1 MKPNFAL
8 NLTLEGIVLL
18 HRSVR
23 NTWTEVG
30 EVLLDDPRLR
40 ENLAFLRSTAMGL
53 EGKGFGCKL
62 IVPNSQILYREI
74 HAPGPD
80 DDTRR
85 AQIAAA
91 LEGETP
97 YHTDELVFDWK
108 GSGADL
114 WVAIVARETLDEA
127 EEFAVEHRFN
137 PITFVARADGSP
149 DAWEPYFGRS
159 DYSYTF
165 IDANIDLRET
175 PRERAI
181 QENQESLFAASAE
194 PEFLTDEEDKTTP
207 DEPLIAGE
215 DIAFGDADE
224 DTEDTD
230 INLFAEDT
238 EDDADI
244 AAPEPEDIPDVPAAN
259 DGDFPAFSSRRTSAT
274 LAAVPTGKRPLS
286 RVAARIGIVGA
297 DRKPPATSPAPPI
310 TANPNT
316 APAIASAEE
325 PPATP
330 GSRIEPLDETSLR
343 ARILADDPVTPGWQ
357 ARLVGYAVVL
367 KSALGGIT
375 HRLRPAKANAPV
387 AGDIADLAG
396 DFPQIGDGGS
406 AQEADSA
413 ILVADVGPDS
423 DFDSDVDSGPDS
435 DFESGPETP
444 NSPANAAW
452 RNRRLMAVAALAVIG
467 LIGLIYLFMSDGD
480 PVVDGETGRSDPDAT
495 AAVLTT
501 SPERG
506 VIAENRPRA
515 RPDDLELEVARL
527 TPEPEP
533 VVPPLRPERRSLFEG
548 EVDPEADLPDT
559 ATPVTDLSE
568 EELADIRA
576 AGIDVPTP
584 EELDEENNGEAG
596 GIPTQA
602 EIEASYARTG
612 ALEALRDLPEPLL
625 DQDRDDIY
633 VAGADRA
640 LEANDAIILPDFA
653 AGPADDPP
661 AKVMSPLAP
670 DTAFDLDERG
680 LVRAT
685 ADGAIN
691 PNGIFVRAGR
701 PAITPPV
708 KPETEELVPPNP
720 HAALKPKSRPEDLK
734 TGADAIYVQGK
745 LTLAQLRERRAK
757 SRPQSLQAVEAGD
770 DASPSDLAVLTSYQP
785 AHRPSDFSLTVAN
798 SRSQLGST
806 SAATEPIVEDSGPI
820 LPTRA
825 NVAKQATIKNA
836 INLAQLN
843 LIGVYGSSSNRHA
856 LLRLPSGR
864 FVKVKPGDR
873 VDGGK
878 VAAIG
883 VDNLSY
889 VKGGRSRM
897 LEIP

>member
-30 EVLLDDPRLR
+30 EVLLDDARMR
-40 ENLAFLRSTAMGL
+40 ENLAFLRSTAIGL

-62 IVPNSQILYREI
+62 IIPNSQILYREI

-97 YHTDELVFDWK
+97 YQTDELVFDWK
-108 GSGADL
+108 GSGANL

-137 PITFVARADGSP
+137 PITFVARADDSP

-165 IDANIDLRET
+165 IGADVDLREN

-181 QENQESLFAASAE
+181 PEDHESLFAASAE
-194 PEFLTDEEDKTTP
+194 PDFLAAEDFP
-207 DEPLIAGE
+207 D
-215 DIAFGDADE
+215 DGDDLAATLNVDDE
-224 DTEDTD
+224 DTAGEAEA
-230 INLFAEDT
+230 NLFAEDL
-238 EDDADI
+238 
-244 AAPEPEDIPDVPAAN
+244 PEDEELIPPVQHEADAPPAESTAA
-259 DGDFPAFSSRRTSAT
+259 DGDLPAFSSRRTTAT
-274 LAAVPTGKRPLS
+274 LAAAAPSGKRPLA
-286 RVAARIGIVGA
+286 RVAPRIAILGA
-297 DRKPPATSPAPPI
+297 DGEPADPRPTPVI
-310 TANPNT
+310 TAET
-316 APAIASAEE
+316 E
-325 PPATP
+325 PTLRAGGT
-330 GSRIEPLDETSLR
+330 RIEPLDHASLR
-343 ARILADDPVTPGWQ
+343 ARILADDPAAPGWQ
-357 ARLVGYAVVL
+357 ARLAGYAMVL
-367 KSALGGIT
+367 KGIAGGAIR
-375 HRLRPAKANAPV
+375 RLRPAKAGDAAAEQAVQSALEPGNIPDNEVGEPV
-387 AGDIADLAG
+387 V
-396 DFPQIGDGGS
+396 
-406 AQEADSA
+406 
-413 ILVADVGPDS
+413 VATS
-423 DFDSDVDSGPDS
+423 DA
-435 DFESGPETP
+435 PETIAP
-444 NSPANAAW
+444 DTFGEAPDPVVRW
-452 RNRRLMAVAALAVIG
+452 RNPRIVAVVALAVIG
-467 LIGLIYLFMSDGD
+467 LVGLIYLVMSTGN
-480 PVVDGETGRSDPDAT
+480 PVVDGETGQGDPDAT
-495 AAVLTT
+495 VLLTT
-501 SPERG
+501 SPARG
-506 VIAENRPRA
+506 VNAENRPRA

-527 TPEPEP
+527 SPDADPAI
-533 VVPPLRPERRSLFEG
+533 PPLRPERRSLFEG
-548 EVDPEADLPDT
+548 TGDPLADLPDT

-576 AGIDVPTP
+576 AGIDLPTQ
-584 EELDEENNGEAG
+584 EELDEEGSGGEG
-596 GIPTQA
+596 GKSQA
-602 EIEASYARTG
+602 EIDSDYARTG
-612 ALEALRDLPEPLL
+612 ILEGLRDLPEPLV
-625 DQDRDDIY
+625 DQDRDDIF
-633 VAGADRA
+633 VAGEDRA

-661 AKVMSPLAP
+661 AKVMSPLSP

-685 ADGAIN
+685 AEGALS
-691 PNGIFVRAGR
+691 PYGIYVRAGR
-701 PAITPPV
+701 PAITPPT

-745 LTLAQLRERRAK
+745 LTLAELQERRAR
-757 SRPQSLQAVEAGD
+757 SRPESLQSVEASA
-770 DASPSDLAVLTSYQP
+770 DASPSDLAVLTSFQP
-785 AHRPSDFSLTVAN
+785 AHRPSDFSVTVAN

-806 SAATEPIVEDSGPI
+806 SEATAPIVEDRGPV

-843 LIGVYGSSSNRHA
+843 LIGVYGSASDRHA

-873 VDGGK
+873 VDGGQ

-889 VKGGRSRM
+889 VKSGRSRM
-897 LEIP
+897 LKIP